1 MNTKEFMNMDIHKD
15 KVVDLEIAG
24 KKYPVTIKGDIDES
38 DIYAAAEIGRN
49 FCFVDGVYDAS
60 REHLA
65 NYYCLIKIFTDIEI
79 DDDDA
84 ESVVGFTNLAD
95 NFNVEKFILDN
106 LDNKHAYYVITNAY
120 SSALTDA
127 LRRRN
132 SVFGIIDEI
141 KGLDLRGMLGDD
153 VINAMSKISNLD
165 DDNIIKG
172 ILEYRGAKNGDD

>member
-24 KKYPVTIKGDIDES
+24 EKYPVTIKGNIDEN

-106 LDNKHAYYVITNAY
+106 LDDKHAYYVITNAY

-141 KGLDLRGMLGDD
+141 KELDLREMLGDD
-153 VINAMSKISNLD
+153 VIDVVNRLSGLND
-165 DDNIIKG
+165 EDIIKSV
-172 ILEYRGAKNGDD
+172 LEYRGKEVSEN